1 MAAPY
6 ATAGQRLARI
16 GLRVQSALLLAFLVL
31 PIAAI
36 VPLSFSSGGFLH
48 YPLPGLSLRW
58 YRDFFA
64 SEFWLPA
71 VWNSLLIGVSA
82 TVLATLLGTLA
93 AIGLWRAKFPGRSL
107 VFGLLMFPMMG
118 PVVIVAVAVY
128 FAYAQVGLAN
138 TYLGI
143 ILAHAALGAPFVV
156 VTVYATLSGF
166 DRALLRAAA
175 SLGASPITAFRRVTL
190 PLILPG
196 VVAGALFAFVTSLD
210 EVVIVLFMATPE
222 QRTLPRQMFA
232 GINDNISLTIT
243 AAATMLVILAVALML
258 TVAWLRRR
266 GERLR
271 AAPLRP
277 PAA

>member
-1 MAAPY
+1 MEHAY
-6 ATAGQRLARI
+6 ATTGQKLARL
-16 GLRVQSALLLAFLVL
+16 GLKLQTALVLLFLVA

-36 VPLSFSSGGFLH
+36 VPLSFSAGSFLH

-58 YRDFFA
+58 YRDFFT
-64 SEFWLPA
+64 SDFWLPT
-71 VWNSLLIGVSA
+71 VWNSAVIGAAA
-82 TVLATLLGTLA
+82 TALATILGTLA
-93 AIGLWRAKFPGRSL
+93 AIGLWRAKFPGRGL
-107 VFGLLMFPMMG
+107 VFGLVMFPMMA

-143 ILAHAALGAPFVV
+143 ILAHTALGVPFVV

-166 DRALLRAAA
+166 DPALARAAA
-175 SLGASPITAFRRVTL
+175 SLGASPIRVFRRVTL

-196 VVAGALFAFVTSLD
+196 VVAGALFALVTSLD
-210 EVVIVLFMATPE
+210 EVVVVLFMAAPE

-232 GINDNISLTIT
+232 GINDNLSLTIT
-243 AAATMLVILAVALML
+243 AAATLLVVFAVALML

-271 AAPLRP
+271 GG
-277 PAA
+277 